1 FTFNATAGTQEVR
14 VEFDNDYCSTT
25 EDRNLYVENL
35 KTSCSSGAV
44 TTAPGGT
51 GTGSGSGTGTGTN
64 PPPPPSNGAIRIM
77 PLGDSIT
84 LGVNGGYRD
93 GLWDRLTNAGRTI
106 DYVGSQSDEYTLVPD
121 HDHEGHPG
129 FTIGNIASSV
139 DGWIATYQP
148 THVLLMIG
156 TNDVAWWCAQSASD
170 VADANGALIDQILND
185 EPGVWVIVGSIP
197 PLTSQIIAPNNVD
210 RAQLAA
216 DYDVQLQARVQAR
229 IDAGKRV
236 KWADVHA
243 VLSTSD
249 LYDGVHPT
257 QAASDKVAQVWYDAL
272 TPTLP

>member
-1 FTFNATAGTQEVR
+1 
-14 VEFDNDYCSTT
+14 
-25 EDRNLYVENL
+25 
-35 KTSCSSGAV
+35 
-44 TTAPGGT
+44 
-51 GTGSGSGTGTGTN
+51 
-64 PPPPPSNGAIRIM
+64 M

-93 GLWDRLTNAGRTI
+93 GLYDRLTTAGKTF
-106 DYVGSQSDEYTLVPD
+106 DFVGSQSDQYTLVPD

-129 FTIGNIASSV
+129 FTIGNISASV
-139 DGWIATYQP
+139 DGWISAYQP

-156 TNDVAWWCAQSASD
+156 TNDVAWWCAQSASE
-170 VADANGALIDQILND
+170 VADANGALIDQILAD
-185 EPGVWVIVGSIP
+185 DPGAWVIVGSIP
-197 PLTSQIIAPNNVD
+197 PLTSQIIQPNNVD

-216 DYDVQLQARVQAR
+216 DYDVELQKRVQSR

-236 KWADVHA
+236 KWADVHS

-272 TPTLP
+272 TSTLP